1 MSAYM
6 HHPSPNAH
14 RGFTLIELLVTIAI
28 LGILAAL
35 AAPSL
40 RTFIVRNTFSTISNE
55 FSASILR
62 ARNEAVSKN
71 MCVTMCISSTV
82 DTTTG
87 NGPTCSGSGQ
97 DWQVGWIVF
106 LNPDCDGSINRPQE
120 KNTAGAMIN
129 KPENMLLVRRTGN
142 PDYAIMSQ
150 RSPPTQRIMLNPR
163 GNATLNAA
171 GRFDVTY
178 IDNDLTTNFGP
189 SICLDGMGRTR
200 SVPSAAACN
209 SY

>member
-1 MSAYM
+1 MSIRA
-6 HHPSPNAH
+6 PQASPAIE

-71 MCVTMCISSTV
+71 MCVTMCMSNTV
-82 DTTTG
+82 DTTSN
-87 NGPTCSGSGQ
+87 NGPSCLTSGQ
-97 DWQVGWIVF
+97 DWQLGWIVF
-106 LNPDCDGSINRPQE
+106 LNPDCNTTISRPRE
-120 KNTAGAMIN
+120 TNTAGTLVNA
-129 KPENMLLVRRTGN
+129 PENMLLVRRTGN
-142 PDYAIMSQ
+142 ADYNLMSPDNI
-150 RSPPTQRIMLNPR
+150 RKILFNPR
-163 GNATLNAA
+163 GNTSLGSA
-171 GRFDVTY
+171 GQFNLTY
-178 IDNDLTTNFGP
+178 PSNNSLSDTYGS
-189 SICLDGMGRTR
+189 SICLDKMGRAR
-200 SVPSAAACN
+200 SVPASADCD

>member
-1 MSAYM
+1 M
-6 HHPSPNAH
+6 
-14 RGFTLIELLVTIAI
+14 LVAVAI

-55 FSASILR
+55 FSASVLR

-71 MCVTMCISSTV
+71 MCVTMCMSSSV

-87 NGPTCSGSGQ
+87 NGPSCSGNGQ

-106 LNPDCDGSINRPQE
+106 LNPDCDSNFDFPQE
-120 KNTAGAMIN
+120 QPAANTV
-129 KPENMLLVRRTGN
+129 KPENMLLVRRVGN
-142 PDYAIMSQ
+142 PDYTLMSQ
-150 RSPPTQRIMLNPR
+150 SDTRKFLFNPR
-163 GNATLNAA
+163 GNATLGAA
-171 GRFDVTY
+171 GRFDLNYTK
-178 IDNDLTTNFGP
+178 DTTLSNAYGS
-189 SICLDGMGRTR
+189 SICLDKMGRTR
-200 SVPSAAACN
+200 PVPAAVTCN